1 MKKKNKANKENLFLK
16 CCSSVTF
23 RSGLNVLYKVLL
35 QKHVFS
41 LVFETTT
48 TTTTTKIKQL
58 VRSVGQFSSLSQF
71 KT

>member
-48 TTTTTKIKQL
+48 TTKIKQL